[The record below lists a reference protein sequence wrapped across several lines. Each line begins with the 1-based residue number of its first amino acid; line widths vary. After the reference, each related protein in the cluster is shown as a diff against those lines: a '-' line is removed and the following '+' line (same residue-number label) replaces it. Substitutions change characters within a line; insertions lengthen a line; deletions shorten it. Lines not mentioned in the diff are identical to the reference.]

1 MAIVYLIAPLF
12 YAKPD
17 IGNSVAFS
25 AFFLLLINPNQIS
38 EPSFVYSYLIV
49 IFILLSCA
57 KFKEKVNRF
66 SGMKR
71 YLVSLSLTTFTATIT
86 SIPLSLYFFGSGTWI
101 GLLSNLFVIPI
112 LFLIVLASWLSLLM
126 PALASIFNQSA
137 FILIEIILIGLRSLS
152 VLPVVSWQ
160 TDEVPVMALFF
171 WYGSCLYLLLL
182 ARKRQDWIFGLMT
195 AAIGLLFIF

>member
-1 MAIVYLIAPLF
+1 MAIVYLMLHCF
-12 YAKPD
+12 AKPD
-17 IGNSVAFS
+17 IGNSVVFS
-25 AFFLLLINPNQIS
+25 ALFLLLINPNQIS

-49 IFILLSCA
+49 IFIPLSYA

-137 FILIEIILIGLRSLS
+137 FILIEIIDWLKGVYR
-152 VLPVVSWQ
+152 
-160 TDEVPVMALFF
+160 
-171 WYGSCLYLLLL
+171 YCLWFHGRRMRCL
-182 ARKRQDWIFGLMT
+182 
-195 AAIGLLFIF
+195 